1 MALFCEPWTKLYWIP
16 HGSFLLR
23 ALNLGKDFR
32 VGIPLFPI
40 GDEEIL
46 NNPGRDRKALW
57 G

>member
-23 ALNLGKDFR
+23 ALNLGNGFR
-32 VGIPLFPI
+32 IGIPLFPT